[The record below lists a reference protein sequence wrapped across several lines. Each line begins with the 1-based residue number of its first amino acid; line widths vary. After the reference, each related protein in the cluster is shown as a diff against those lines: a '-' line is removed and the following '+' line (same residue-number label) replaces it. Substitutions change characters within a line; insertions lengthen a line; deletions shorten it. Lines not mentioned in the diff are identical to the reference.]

1 MEKWKVKGIVKDE
14 PKSKQQTEQAVLDK
28 AVEKGEIE
36 PEAAGKKDND
46 VIKVNLDKL
55 KNQEKDAV
63 QKQST
68 NEVSVRDGSETSK
81 EVQKENEEKV
91 KEPTGENK
99 QKEEN
104 KGNEEEQGKEVD
116 SPLELV
122 KEEDNKQPEKTN
134 QPKIDER
141 AAEVNKK
148 PEPAEDKLNLPENV
162 EKLVKFMDE
171 TGGSIEDYVDLNKD
185 VSKYSDAE
193 LLRQYY
199 TKSKPWDQTEITEFM
214 EDNFSYSEEEDDPKD
229 IRAKKRAYKEEL
241 FKAKSFFDNN
251 KNKYYANIKLNKEQS
266 IPEDYKKALTFYNE
280 SQKTNE
286 LTKQLTQTFLE
297 KTDNV
302 FSDSFKGFDF
312 QVGDNKYRYKVNNVA
327 ETKKYQSDLNN
338 FLNTFLDKNTGEM
351 INASG
356 YHKAIFA
363 AKNADKIAQHFY
375 EQGRADALQQSAKE
389 AKNINMEPRK
399 EGFIE
404 TKSGQ
409 KFRVVSG
416 NSSSKLRVKLKQ

>member
-1 MEKWKVKGIVKDE
+1 
-14 PKSKQQTEQAVLDK
+14 
-28 AVEKGEIE
+28 
-36 PEAAGKKDND
+36 
-46 VIKVNLDKL
+46 
-55 KNQEKDAV
+55 
-63 QKQST
+63 
-68 NEVSVRDGSETSK
+68 
-81 EVQKENEEKV
+81 
-91 KEPTGENK
+91 
-99 QKEEN
+99 
-104 KGNEEEQGKEVD
+104 
-116 SPLELV
+116 
-122 KEEDNKQPEKTN
+122 
-134 QPKIDER
+134 
-141 AAEVNKK
+141 
-148 PEPAEDKLNLPENV
+148 
-162 EKLVKFMDE
+162 
-171 TGGSIEDYVDLNKD
+171 
-185 VSKYSDAE
+185 
-193 LLRQYY
+193 
-199 TKSKPWDQTEITEFM
+199 M

-251 KNKYYANIKLNKEQS
+251 KDKYYADIKLNKEQS
-266 IPEDYKKALTFYNE
+266 IPENYKKALTFYNE

-286 LTKQLTQTFLE
+286 LTKQLTQTFLK

-302 FSDSFKGFDF
+302 FSDTFKGFDF

-375 EQGRADALQQSAKE
+375 EQGRADALQQNAKE

>member
-1 MEKWKVKGIVKDE
+1 MEKWKVKGIVTDE

-46 VIKVNLDKL
+46 VIKVDLDKL

-68 NEVSVRDGSETSK
+68 NEVSVRDGSETSE
-81 EVQKENEEKV
+81 EVQKENKEEVKKPTGKNKQEEK
-91 KEPTGENK
+91 
-99 QKEEN
+99 N
-104 KGNEEEQGKEVD
+104 KGNEEKQGEEIN
-116 SPLELV
+116 SPIELIQ
-122 KEEDNKQPEKTN
+122 EEENKQPEKVDN
-134 QPKIDER
+134 QPKIDQR
-141 AAEVNKK
+141 SAEVNKK
-148 PEPAEDKLNLPENV
+148 PEPQPEINLPENI

-185 VSKYSDAE
+185 VSNFSDAE

-199 TKSKPWDQTEITEFM
+199 TKSKPWDQKEITEYM
-214 EDNFSYSEEEDDPKD
+214 EDNFSYSEEEDDPRD
-229 IRAKKRAYKEEL
+229 IRSKQRAYKEEIYN
-241 FKAKSFFDNN
+241 AKKFFDTN
-251 KNKYYANIKLNKEQS
+251 KEKYYADLKLRRKQEIPQEYTEAYQNYNNLKQEQ
-266 IPEDYKKALTFYNE
+266 EK
-280 SQKTNE
+280 SQ
-286 LTKQLTQTFLE
+286 QLTQLFLE
-297 KTDNV
+297 KTDSV
-302 FSDSFKGFDF
+302 FGDNFKGFDF
-312 QVGDNKYRYKVNNVA
+312 QVGNNKYRYKVNNVT
-327 ETKKYQSDLNN
+327 ETKNAQSNLANFVN
-338 FLNTFLDKNTGEM
+338 QFLNDEGDLE
-351 INASG
+351 NASG
-356 YHKAIFA
+356 YHKALFA
-363 AKNADKIAQHFY
+363 ARNADKIAQHFY

>member
-1 MEKWKVKGIVKDE
+1 MEKWKVKGIVTDE

-46 VIKVNLDKL
+46 VIKIDLDKL

-68 NEVSVRDGSETSK
+68 NEVSVRDGSETSE
-81 EVQKENEEKV
+81 EVQKENKEEVKKPTGKNKQEEK
-91 KEPTGENK
+91 
-99 QKEEN
+99 N
-104 KGNEEEQGKEVD
+104 KGNEEKQGEEIN
-116 SPLELV
+116 SPIELIQ
-122 KEEDNKQPEKTN
+122 EEENKQPEKVDN
-134 QPKIDER
+134 QPKIDQR
-141 AAEVNKK
+141 SAEVNKK
-148 PEPAEDKLNLPENV
+148 PEPQPEINLPENI

-185 VSKYSDAE
+185 VSNFSDAE

-199 TKSKPWDQTEITEFM
+199 TKSKPWDQKEITEYM
-214 EDNFSYSEEEDDPKD
+214 EDNFSYSEEEDDPRD
-229 IRAKKRAYKEEL
+229 IRSKQRAYKEEIYN
-241 FKAKSFFDNN
+241 AKKFFDTN
-251 KNKYYANIKLNKEQS
+251 KEKYYADLKLRRKQEIPQEYTEAYQNYNNLKQEQ
-266 IPEDYKKALTFYNE
+266 EK
-280 SQKTNE
+280 SQ
-286 LTKQLTQTFLE
+286 QLTQLFLE
-297 KTDNV
+297 KTDSV
-302 FSDSFKGFDF
+302 FGDNFKGFDF
-312 QVGDNKYRYKVNNVA
+312 QVGNNKYRYKVNNVT
-327 ETKKYQSDLNN
+327 ETKNAQSNLANFVN
-338 FLNTFLDKNTGEM
+338 QFLNDEGDLE
-351 INASG
+351 NASG
-356 YHKAIFA
+356 YHKALFA
-363 AKNADKIAQHFY
+363 ARNADKIAQHFY

>member
-251 KNKYYANIKLNKEQS
+251 KNKYYADIKLNKEQS

-302 FSDSFKGFDF
+302 FSDYFKGFDF

>member
-68 NEVSVRDGSETSK
+68 NEVSVRDGSETSE
-81 EVQKENEEKV
+81 EVQKENKEKV

-99 QKEEN
+99 QKEED
-104 KGNEEEQGKEVD
+104 KGNEEKQREEVD

-251 KNKYYANIKLNKEQS
+251 KDKYYADIKLNKEQS
-266 IPEDYKKALTFYNE
+266 IPENYKKALTFYNE

-286 LTKQLTQTFLE
+286 LTKQLTQTFLK

-302 FSDSFKGFDF
+302 FSDTFKGFDF

-375 EQGRADALQQSAKE
+375 EQGRADALQQNAKE